1 MGLLDRLRKKDNSAF
16 EFSAAAATQD
26 LANPNN
32 SSPQQEYI
40 DTVGKIGYLLNS
52 PTMEQFFMT
61 NKYMQVFIPAF
72 QSVNSTTKLSSHEAE
87 IAWLDFQIA
96 FTMAK
101 LTMPPN
107 IYEQGAMGMFQ
118 SLEILAST
126 QIADGRDGWK
136 GHLITEQVRRLDV
149 QLNKKDRVR

>member
-1 MGLLDRLRKKDNSAF
+1 MGILDLFRKKDTSAF
-16 EFSAAAATQD
+16 EFSAAAAHQD
-26 LANPNN
+26 IANPNT
-32 SSPQQEYI
+32 SPAQDYV

-72 QSVNSTTKLSSHEAE
+72 QSVNRTTKLSNHEAE
-87 IAWLDFQIA
+87 IMWLDFQIA

-101 LTMPPN
+101 LTMPPDV
-107 IYEQGAMGMFQ
+107 YEAGAMGMFQ

-126 QIADGRDGWK
+126 QITDGKEGWK
-136 GHLITEQVRRLDV
+136 GHLITEQVRRIDV
-149 QLNKKDRVR
+149 ALNKKAR